1 MHGAQRKKICILGA
15 SAVGKT
21 SLMAAYSGQAVP
33 GNYESTL
40 GVRITRAVVPVRER
54 LRELLAWDIKG
65 ESEFYR
71 VPPDYLLGAHGCVFV
86 ADGTRRATLER
97 ALDIRARMRVIV
109 GDIPEVMLVNKLDL
123 RDIWEVD
130 EGQLSALKA
139 QGLEVHAVSARGGL
153 ALHTAMEGL
162 ARAMWGVK

>member
-1 MHGAQRKKICILGA
+1 MREAQRKKICILGA
-15 SAVGKT
+15 AAVGKT
-21 SLMAAYSGQAVP
+21 SLMAGYSGLAVP
-33 GNYESTL
+33 GGYTSTL

-54 LRELLAWDIKG
+54 LRELLVWDIKG

-71 VPPDYLLGAHGCVFV
+71 IPPDYLLGAQGCVFV

-97 ALDIRARMRVIV
+97 ALDIRARVRVII
-109 GDIPEVMLVNKLDL
+109 GDIPEVLLVNKLDL
-123 RDIWEVD
+123 SDIWEV
-130 EGQLSALKA
+130 EEAQLSALKA
-139 QGLEVHAVSARGGL
+139 QGMDVHAVSAHGGL